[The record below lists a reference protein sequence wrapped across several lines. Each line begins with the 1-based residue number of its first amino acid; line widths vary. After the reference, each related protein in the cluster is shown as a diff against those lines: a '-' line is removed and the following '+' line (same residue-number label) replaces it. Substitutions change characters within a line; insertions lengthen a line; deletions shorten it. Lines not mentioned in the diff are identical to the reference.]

1 MVKADPL
8 HCTVIPH
15 SWTHQSTVSTT
26 PHSTKRTARI
36 QHVHQKHWDCSNN
49 ILVYQSGYDYEIRGP
64 EVTRDE
70 KGPITRMNKQKPK
83 ERKTS
88 SKRVKL
94 EQKIQPSLQHL

>member
-1 MVKADPL
+1 MYIKN
-8 HCTVIPH
+8 IGI
-15 SWTHQSTVSTT
+15 
-26 PHSTKRTARI
+26 ARI
-36 QHVHQKHWDCSNN
+36 TFSYTK
-49 ILVYQSGYDYEIRGP
+49 SGYDYEIRGP

-70 KGPITRMNKQKPK
+70 KGPITRMNKQKLK